1 MNYEKCTQGT
11 FSMPKAI
18 TQIKLDNKTRERPKA
33 GSNLGTSVSVL
44 KYLISLLQ
52 HLSKLFCWWVRKYW
66 KKMVSGC
73 HSVDKKTTLRIT
85 KTSELRY
92 PPTPSKKLPT
102 HSTPLLSLCTMT
114 VSQNGKYGKL

>member
-33 GSNLGTSVSVL
+33 GSNLGTFVSVL

-52 HLSKLFCWWVRKYW
+52 HLSKLFCWWVRKCR
-66 KKMVSGC
+66 KEMVSGC
-73 HSVDKKTTLRIT
+73 HSVDKKTILRIT
-85 KTSELRY
+85 KTS
-92 PPTPSKKLPT
+92 
-102 HSTPLLSLCTMT
+102 
-114 VSQNGKYGKL
+114 